1 MKNHTLLVLLII
13 CLTGSY
19 TVTNAQEIIKT
30 KVTGTSPKELAKADI
45 PVANKN
51 YDAKLAKEL
60 NADEYGMKTYV
71 MAILKTGP
79 ENHYPKAKQDSIV
92 KGHMANITKLVA
104 DGKLFVAGPFGKNDK
119 NYRGI
124 FIFDVPTIEEARKLV
139 DTDPVIQSK
148 LMDVD
153 LFVWYGSAALKETLK
168 IHSKIEKRSL

>member
-1 MKNHTLLVLLII
+1 MKKYALLLL
-13 CLTGSY
+13 LMASV
-19 TVTNAQEIIKT
+19 TVISAQEVT
-30 KVTGTSPKELAKADI
+30 KVT
-45 PVANKN
+45 NKN

-71 MAILKTGP
+71 LAILKTGP
-79 ENHYPKAKQDSIV
+79 ENHYPKAKQDSIF
-92 KGHMANITKLVA
+92 KGHMANITKLVS
-104 DGKLFVAGPFGKNDK
+104 DGKLIVAGPFGKNDK
-119 NYRGI
+119 SYRGI

-168 IHSKIEKRSL
+168 IHSKIEKRSH